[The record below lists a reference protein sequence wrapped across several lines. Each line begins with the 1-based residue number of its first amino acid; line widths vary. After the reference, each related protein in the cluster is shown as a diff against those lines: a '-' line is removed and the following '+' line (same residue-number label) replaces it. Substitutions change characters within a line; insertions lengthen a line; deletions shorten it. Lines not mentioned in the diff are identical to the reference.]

1 MSSANTTVFE
11 RARRFVESDLWI
23 REWRPGSIAARGI
36 RVLQLVVVI
45 AEGFVQHHLLLRT
58 GALTYISLL
67 SMIPLIAMVL
77 AVLKALGVSANL
89 AQYFVTQI
97 PTEADSQAQL
107 LELINK
113 VDIGQLGA
121 VGGAVFVITTVLV
134 LRHLESTLNDLW
146 GVQQTRGWARRF
158 ADYLAVLIVGPLLL
172 SAALS
177 LGTTLQA
184 DPVLEWFSK
193 FPGVTHVYS
202 MGLQWVPTVL
212 AAVAFTFLYWFFP
225 NTRVRVFSA
234 ALGGVISA
242 ILFSAAQYS
251 YVAFSVGAAKYNALF
266 GAFAALPLLFVWI
279 YVFWAIV
286 LMGAEICFAHQTLG
300 QYRREVRDQA
310 PGAAERESLSFR
322 IVAHVARAFR
332 DRAPPPTA
340 DELAD
345 CVDISVRT
353 VNGILQQLESSGV
366 LSETVSGARGRA
378 YQLGRPADDIQ
389 LSDVLD
395 AIRGGRRRVVM
406 GRDDVCDLVEGI
418 LGELRGLESP
428 LAENRTVADILRTL
442 GPRRDAP
449 DEA

>member
-1 MSSANTTVFE
+1 MKSAEVGVVE
-11 RARRFVESDLWI
+11 RARRFVEGDLWL

-36 RVLQLVVVI
+36 RLLQLIVVI
-45 AEGFVQHHLLLRT
+45 AEGFIQHRLMLRT
-58 GALTYISLL
+58 GALTYITVL

-77 AVLKALGVSANL
+77 AVLKALGISANL
-89 AQYFVTQI
+89 AQYIVAQI
-97 PTEADSQAQL
+97 PTQEDNRAQL
-107 LELINK
+107 LDLINK

-146 GVQQTRGWARRF
+146 GVQQSRGWARRF

-177 LGTTLQA
+177 LGTSLQA
-184 DPVLEWFSK
+184 DPVLEWLSTI
-193 FPGVTHVYS
+193 PGVTQVYT

-242 ILFSAAQYS
+242 ILFSAAQYA

-279 YVFWAIV
+279 YLFWAIV

-300 QYRREVRDQA
+300 QYRREVRDKA
-310 PGAAERESLSFR
+310 PGAAERESLSLR
-322 IVAHVARAFR
+322 IVLYVARAFR
-332 DRAPPPTA
+332 DRAAPPTA

-345 CVDISVRT
+345 SVDISVRT
-353 VNGILQQLESSGV
+353 VNVILQQLEVSGV
-366 LSETVSGARGRA
+366 LSETVSGSRGRA

-395 AIRGGRRRVVM
+395 AIRGPRRRVVM
-406 GRDDVCDLVEGI
+406 GEDEVSDLVEGL

-428 LAENRTVADILRTL
+428 LAENRTVADLLQAL
-442 GPRRDAP
+442 GPRREAT